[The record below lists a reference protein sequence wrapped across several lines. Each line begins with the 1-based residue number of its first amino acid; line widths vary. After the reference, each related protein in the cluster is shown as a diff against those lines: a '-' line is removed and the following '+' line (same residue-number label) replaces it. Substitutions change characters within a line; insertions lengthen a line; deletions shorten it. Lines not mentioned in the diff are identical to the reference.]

1 MTSQD
6 RMAQLS
12 RAVSNLSQAMDLM
25 VEHQQ
30 EYDALALLH
39 DEKIRTIDEEIR
51 GIRLRLGENTGRIR
65 ELIGVANE
73 MQAEIA
79 RLDSSS

>member
-12 RAVSNLSQAMDLM
+12 IAVSNLSQAMDLM

-30 EYDALALLH
+30 EYDQMAIQH
-39 DEKIRTIDEEIR
+39 EERIRASEQAIAAIR
-51 GIRLRLGENTGRIR
+51 SRMRENTARIR
-65 ELIGVANE
+65 ELIAAANQ
-73 MQAEIA
+73 MQAETA
-79 RLDSSS
+79 RLDSAS

>member
-30 EYDALALLH
+30 EYDQMAIQH
-39 DEKIRTIDEEIR
+39 EERIRASEQAIAAIR
-51 GIRLRLGENTGRIR
+51 IRMRENTARIR
-65 ELIGVANE
+65 ELIAATNQI
-73 MQAEIA
+73 QAEIA
-79 RLDSSS
+79 RLDSAS